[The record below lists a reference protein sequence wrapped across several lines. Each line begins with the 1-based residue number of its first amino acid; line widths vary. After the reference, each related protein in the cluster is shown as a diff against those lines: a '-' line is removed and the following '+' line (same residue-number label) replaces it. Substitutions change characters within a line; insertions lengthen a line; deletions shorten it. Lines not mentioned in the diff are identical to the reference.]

1 MMYRETKNPKYLRHA
16 EHIADFLIQ
25 HPNLPT
31 DGIPYWD
38 YSGSQ
43 VSTIRDASAASVTAS
58 ALIELST
65 YSPHKGYFKTGEKML
80 KSLSSDAYLAKP
92 GKHSFFI
99 IKQAIG
105 NYLRNSELEGGL
117 SYADYYYVEGL
128 LRYLKQI
135 NPSMEQK

>member
-1 MMYRETKNPKYLRHA
+1 MM
-16 EHIADFLIQ
+16 
-25 HPNLPT
+25 
-31 DGIPYWD
+31 
-38 YSGSQ
+38 
-43 VSTIRDASAASVTAS
+43 ASAF
-58 ALIELST
+58 IELST